1 LYAQAAGDGAGSVQT
16 YNHAM
21 DLKPFLD
28 IASSDHKHL
37 CPRQVLG
44 VRIALKGMALLG
56 FETSTRNKHLLVIS
70 EADGCFVDGLIAVTQ
85 CTVGHRSL
93 RLEDYGKIAA
103 TFVNK
108 QTGRAV
114 RVAPT
119 LDIRERANEYAPQ
132 EIRHYFAQLGAYQIM
147 PDEVMLTVQDV
158 TLNIPIAQIIS
169 RSGTRVNC
177 DRCGEEI
184 VNERYVII
192 EEKRCC
198 ISCAEGG
205 YYHVQKESIL
215 PDGF

>member
-16 YNHAM
+16 YNHSM

-37 CPRQVLG
+37 CPRQILG
-44 VRIALKGMALLG
+44 VRIALKGMAALG
-56 FETSTRNKHLLVIS
+56 MDASSRPKHLLVIS
-70 EADGCFVDGLIAVTQ
+70 EADGCFVDGVIAVTQ
-85 CTVGHRSL
+85 CTVGHRTL

-103 TFVNK
+103 TFVHT

-114 RVAPT
+114 RIAPT
-119 LDIRERANEYAPQ
+119 LDVRERAAEYAPQ
-132 EIRHYFAQLGAYQIM
+132 ETRHYFAQLEAYQTM

-158 TLNIPIAQIIS
+158 VLNIPIAQIIS

-177 DRCGEEI
+177 DCCGEEI
-184 VNERYVII
+184 VNERSVLV
-192 EEKRCC
+192 EEKHYC

-205 YYHVQKESIL
+205 YYQVGKNGQQTIS
-215 PDGF
+215 

>member
-1 LYAQAAGDGAGSVQT
+1 
-16 YNHAM
+16 M
-21 DLKPFLD
+21 DIKAFLD

-44 VRIALKGMALLG
+44 VRIALKGMAALDM
-56 FETSTRNKHLLVIS
+56 EASSRPKHLLVIS
-70 EADGCFVDGLIAVTQ
+70 EADGCFVDGVIAVTQ
-85 CTVGHRSL
+85 CTVGHRTL

-103 TFVNK
+103 TFVNT

-114 RVAPT
+114 RVAPA
-119 LDIRERANEYAPQ
+119 LDVRARANEYAPQ
-132 EIRHYFAQLGAYQIM
+132 EPRHYFAQLQAYQIM

-158 TLNIPIAQIIS
+158 ILNTPVAQIIS

-184 VNERYVII
+184 VNERYVVIDG
-192 EEKRCC
+192 EHYC

-205 YYHVQKESIL
+205 YYQVEKTNVNTS
-215 PDGF
+215 

>member
-1 LYAQAAGDGAGSVQT
+1 
-16 YNHAM
+16 M

-37 CPRQVLG
+37 CPRQILG

-56 FETSTRNKHLLVIS
+56 MESFSRPKHLLVIS
-70 EADGCFVDGLIAVTQ
+70 EADGCFVDGVIAVTQ
-85 CTVGHRSL
+85 CTVGHRTL

-103 TFVNK
+103 TFVHT

-119 LDIRERANEYAPQ
+119 LDVRDRAAEYAPQ
-132 EIRHYFAQLGAYQIM
+132 ETRHYFAQLEAYQTM

-158 TLNIPIAQIIS
+158 VLNIPIAQIIS

-184 VNERYVII
+184 VNERSVLV
-192 EEKRCC
+192 EEKHYC
-198 ISCAEGG
+198 ISCTKGG
-205 YYHVQKESIL
+205 YYQVEKNGQQTRS
-215 PDGF
+215 

>member
-1 LYAQAAGDGAGSVQT
+1 
-16 YNHAM
+16 M
-21 DLKPFLD
+21 DIKAFLD

-44 VRIALKGMALLG
+44 VRIALKGMAVLG
-56 FETSTRNKHLLVIS
+56 MDASSRPKHLIVIS
-70 EADGCFVDGLIAVTQ
+70 EADGCFVDGIIAVTQ
-85 CTVGHRSL
+85 CTVGHRTL

-103 TFVNK
+103 TFVNT

-114 RVAPT
+114 RVAPA
-119 LDIRERANEYAPQ
+119 LDVREQANEYAPH
-132 EIRHYFAQLGAYQIM
+132 EPRHYFAQLQAYQIM

-158 TLNIPIAQIIS
+158 KLNIPIAQIIS

-184 VNERYVII
+184 VNERYVVVDG
-192 EEKRCC
+192 KHYC

-205 YYHVQKESIL
+205 YYQAEKTNTNDSQNL
-215 PDGF
+215 L